1 MFKIAFLILINLQSI
16 PELIRDQYITFQK
29 GNYFYLVDTENIYK
43 TKTGLSFE
51 VVKHDTTFPHFNFN
65 YLNFNENTYLI
76 SKGVG
81 LVFSFK
87 DSTFNRLDH
96 SFDHRNK
103 YQSSLFEYQEKMYS
117 FGGYGLFNDTNNLI
131 FFDNEAK
138 EWYEFIYF
146 SDDNHPEPRRLAITS
161 IIDSKLFVVGGFRK
175 NIDNQL
181 NVSTKFLNNVWT
193 LDLNSHRWEH
203 LGETKINDLLE
214 PNLEI
219 SYVKIIPYKGNQ
231 LLITQHDCLLI
242 NIKDNWIQKFENFNS
257 ELTSG
262 ASSITYNPTS
272 NRFMVV
278 SNNHLNGKEKPIFF
292 SEQDFLGNNM
302 KTYELLV
309 TKNHLFYYLVFG
321 CIISLVLVY
330 TFLKKSESNKE
341 KILKNIDAIRQQLN
355 ENEIQ
360 ILDELLKKEELEN
373 PYILSFYEPN
383 MSYESKSKK
392 LRTSLKNINMV
403 VSKNIGSKKE
413 VIIKENSVYDKR
425 IRIIKIA

>member
-373 PYILSFYEPN
+373 PYILSFYEPK